1 MKKALSWAVLLTV
14 LAIAASG
21 PAQKDPSPDNRPD
34 TVTGRAKQ
42 GSNARDRALNDAR
55 QKAVEKYIEERVPA
69 TMRNKRREE
78 QDRIVSRAGN
88 MVRSFEIV
96 EETESNNVLA
106 LEVHVELDE
115 KEIDNHLI
123 KHGLLPSRP
132 LPKVFLFVPCRAG
145 GEDIP
150 SAWQKPKAI
159 ARTKNPCEAAIAE
172 RLSEY
177 GIEVIGADKESPHLD
192 LHKIMD
198 PRSEEQKKEVFREL
212 EDKLGVA
219 AMVVGKG
226 ILPPAS
232 ENNGQALLLIAVA
245 DLAKER
251 VLWSER
257 TETETEITG
266 PEDRGPALQKLC
278 GRAGEKALLKI
289 FSAWSPKYM
298 PGEERAISLEL
309 IGLSSYKAMKDFGE
323 MLREQAPGVSEAV
336 LSKASP
342 GEIRFEITTT
352 ASADAMARW
361 LEDVK
366 VDEGSPRIL
375 SQDEDNI
382 RAALV
387 R

>member
-1 MKKALSWAVLLTV
+1 MKKSLGLAVMILV
-14 LAIAASG
+14 LAVSAAG
-21 PAQKDPSPDNRPD
+21 PAQKETSPDDKPE

-42 GSNARDRALNDAR
+42 GSNARDRAINDAR
-55 QKAVEKYIEERVPA
+55 QKAVEKYIEKRVPA
-69 TMRNKRREE
+69 AIRNKHDDE
-78 QDRIVSRAGN
+78 QDRIVSRAGS

-96 EETESNNVLA
+96 EETESDNVLV

-115 KEIDNHLI
+115 KAIDNRLI

-132 LPKVFLFVPCRAG
+132 LPKVFLFVPCRADK
-145 GEDIP
+145 EEIP

-159 ARTKNPCEAAIAE
+159 ARTPNPCEAAIAE

-177 GIEVIGADKESPHLD
+177 GIEVAGPAKESPDLD
-192 LHKIMD
+192 LNKIMD

-212 EDKLGVA
+212 EDKLGVS

-226 ILPPAS
+226 ILPPVS
-232 ENNGQALLLIAVA
+232 EEGGQALLLIAVA

-257 TETETEITG
+257 TETGIEMAG
-266 PEDRGPALQKLC
+266 PEDRAPALEKLC

-298 PGEERAISLEL
+298 PGEERVISLDL
-309 IGLSSYKAMKDFGE
+309 IGLRSYEAMKGFGE

-336 LSKASP
+336 LAKASP
-342 GEIRFEITTT
+342 GEICFEITTT
-352 ASADAMARW
+352 VSADSLARW
-361 LEDVK
+361 LEGVK
-366 VDEGSPRIL
+366 VDKGSPRIL
-375 SQDEDNI
+375 SQEEDSI